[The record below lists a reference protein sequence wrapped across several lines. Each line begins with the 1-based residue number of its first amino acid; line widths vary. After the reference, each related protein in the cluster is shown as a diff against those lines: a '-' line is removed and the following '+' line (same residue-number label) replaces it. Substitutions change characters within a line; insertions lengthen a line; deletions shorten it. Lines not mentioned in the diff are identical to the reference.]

1 MNANVNA
8 NSNEKKVALVTG
20 AAQGLGLVI
29 CEKLFEAGYSVVMSD
44 IQLTQAKQACLQIDS
59 SGQYVVATKLDV
71 MNKQDF
77 VDALTFT
84 IDTFGH
90 CDVLVNNAAMTPT
103 TPVMD
108 ITPEEFS
115 QVLDINLRGNFL
127 GSQVFGQ
134 HFANQNFGRIINLA
148 SLAGQMG
155 GTASGAHYASSKA
168 GITTLTKIFARQLA
182 ESGVTV
188 NAIAPGPVDV
198 PSVREKVPAEKL
210 EHIINNMI
218 PVKAMSNPEFI
229 ASMVIMLAAKEAN
242 TVTGATWD
250 INGGIYMR

>member
-1 MNANVNA
+1 M
-8 NSNEKKVALVTG
+8 SKVALVTG
-20 AAQGLGLVI
+20 AAQGLGFVISQSLVD
-29 CEKLFEAGYSVVMSD
+29 AGYCVVVSD
-44 IQLTQAKQACLQIDS
+44 INFDEAVKAAKRLDP
-59 SGQYVVATKLDV
+59 SGDKAVAIALNV

-77 VDALTFT
+77 VDALAST
-84 IDTFGH
+84 INRFGR

-103 TPVMD
+103 TAVMD

-127 GSQVFGQ
+127 GCQVFGQ
-134 HFANQNFGRIINLA
+134 YFSDNGFGRIINLS

-168 GITTLTKIFARQLA
+168 GIVTLTKIFARQFA
-182 ESGVTV
+182 DSGVTV

-198 PSVREKVPAEKL
+198 PSVRDKVPAEKL
-210 EHIINNMI
+210 EHIINNVI

-229 ASMVIMLAAKEAN
+229 GSMVIMLASKEAN

>member
-1 MNANVNA
+1 MRAN
-8 NSNEKKVALVTG
+8 KKVALVTG
-20 AAQGLGLVI
+20 AAQGLGYVI
-29 CEKLFEAGYSVVMSD
+29 CESLIKAGYSVVVSD
-44 IQLTQAKQACLQIDS
+44 VDTSMAAQAAKVLDP
-59 SGQYVVATKLDV
+59 SGEVAVATSLDV
-71 MNKQDF
+71 MNKEEF
-77 VDALTFT
+77 CKGLAFT
-84 IDTFGH
+84 VETFGH

-103 TPVMD
+103 TPLMD
-108 ITPEEFS
+108 ITPSEFS

-134 HFANQNFGRIINLA
+134 YFADKGFGRIINLA

-155 GTASGAHYASSKA
+155 GTASGAHYAASKA
-168 GITTLTKIFARQLA
+168 GITTLTKIFARQFA
-182 ESGVTV
+182 DRGVTV

-198 PSVREKVPAEKL
+198 PSVRDKVPADKL

-229 ASMVIMLAAKEAN
+229 GSMVVMLAAEEAN

>member
-1 MNANVNA
+1 M
-8 NSNEKKVALVTG
+8 SKVALVTG
-20 AAQGLGLVI
+20 AAQGLGFFISQSLMD
-29 CEKLFEAGYSVVMSD
+29 AGYSVVVSD
-44 IQLTQAKQACLQIDS
+44 INIEQAEKSAKSLDP
-59 SGQYVVATKLDV
+59 SGVKVIAIALNV

-77 VDALTFT
+77 IDALAITVNH
-84 IDTFGH
+84 FGR

-103 TPVMD
+103 TAVME

-134 HFANQNFGRIINLA
+134 HFFDNGYGRIINLS

-155 GTASGAHYASSKA
+155 GAAAGAHYASSKA
-168 GITTLTKIFARQLA
+168 GIVTLTKIFARQFA
-182 ESGVTV
+182 GSGVTV

-198 PSVREKVPAEKL
+198 PSIRDKVPADQL
-210 EHIINNMI
+210 EHIINNVI

-229 ASMVIMLAAKEAN
+229 GSMVTMLASEGAN

>member
-1 MNANVNA
+1 M
-8 NSNEKKVALVTG
+8 SKVALVTG
-20 AAQGLGLVI
+20 AAQGLGFFISQSLMD
-29 CEKLFEAGYSVVMSD
+29 AGYSVVVSD
-44 IQLTQAKQACLQIDS
+44 INIEQAEKSAKSLDP
-59 SGQYVVATKLDV
+59 SGEKVIAIALNV

-77 VDALTFT
+77 IDALATT
-84 IDTFGH
+84 VNHFGR

-103 TPVMD
+103 TAVME

-134 HFANQNFGRIINLA
+134 HFFDNGYGRIINLS

-155 GTASGAHYASSKA
+155 GAAAGAHYASSKA
-168 GITTLTKIFARQLA
+168 GIVTLTKIFARQFA
-182 ESGVTV
+182 GSGVTV

-198 PSVREKVPAEKL
+198 PSIRDKVPADQL
-210 EHIINNMI
+210 EHIINNVI

-229 ASMVIMLAAKEAN
+229 GSMVTMLASEGAN

>member
-1 MNANVNA
+1 M
-8 NSNEKKVALVTG
+8 SKVALVTG
-20 AAQGLGLVI
+20 AAQGLGFVI
-29 CEKLFEAGYSVVMSD
+29 SQSLIQAGYCVVVSD
-44 IQLTQAKQACLQIDS
+44 INFNEAEKAAKKLDA
-59 SGQYVVATKLDV
+59 SGKKAIAIALDV

-77 VDALTFT
+77 TDALAST
-84 IDTFGH
+84 IEQFGR
-90 CDVLVNNAAMTPT
+90 CDVLINNAAMTPT
-103 TPVMD
+103 TAVMD

-127 GSQVFGQ
+127 GCQVFGQ
-134 HFANQNFGRIINLA
+134 HFANNGFGRIINLS

-168 GITTLTKIFARQLA
+168 GIVTLTKIFARQFA
-182 ESGVTV
+182 DAGVTV

-198 PSVREKVPAEKL
+198 PSVRDKVPAEKL
-210 EHIINNMI
+210 EHIINNVI

-229 ASMVIMLAAKEAN
+229 GSMVVMLASKEAN

>member
-1 MNANVNA
+1 M
-8 NSNEKKVALVTG
+8 SKVALVTG
-20 AAQGLGLVI
+20 AAQGLGFVI
-29 CEKLFEAGYSVVMSD
+29 SQSLIDAGYSVVVTD
-44 IQLTQAKQACLQIDS
+44 INIEEASKAVKQLDPSVEKAIAI
-59 SGQYVVATKLDV
+59 KLDV

-77 VDALTFT
+77 INGLDSTLKH
-84 IDTFGH
+84 FGR

-103 TPVMD
+103 TAVMD

-127 GSQVFGQ
+127 GCQVFGQ
-134 HFANQNFGRIINLA
+134 HFANEGFGRIINLS

-168 GITTLTKIFARQLA
+168 GIVTLTKIFARQFA
-182 ESGVTV
+182 SDGVTV

-218 PVKAMSNPEFI
+218 PVKAMSNPGFI
-229 ASMVIMLAAKEAN
+229 GSMVVMLASAEAN